1 MQNKS
6 KISEMLREVMRFC
19 AGHQPQDEGT
29 DDLRQILK
37 NIQARPNN
45 DHRTIVVSNA
55 ALKCLDEH
63 AWLQIELQELRIKLF
78 YLAHDTENCS
88 DLVQREE
95 LMVEMLALTKLLGHI
110 KLASNRLSEGSK
122 ELLLQAMTFVMAQS
136 NAPQPGLPPDSTIA
150 PQLKALNEVVA
161 SAQEHLAA
169 TAESATNNTLHNS
182 SSDSYEDQ
190 VNRKAL
196 AALIAFAEK
205 LLNRAVS
212 LSEVAINTLP
222 MFGTLSEDN
231 AKAQKQWLLA
241 YAMTAATI
249 ADASRNMLQ
258 EAVLSYG
265 SVAIK
270 GGFYC

>member
-19 AGHQPQDEGT
+19 GGHQPHDEGT
-29 DDLRQILK
+29 EELRQILK

-55 ALKCLDEH
+55 ALKCVDEH
-63 AWLQIELQELRIKLF
+63 AWLQVELQELRIKLF
-78 YLAHDTENCS
+78 FLAHDTENCS

-122 ELLLQAMTFVMAQS
+122 ELLLQAMTFVMAQTDVQQ
-136 NAPQPGLPPDSTIA
+136 NGLPPDSTIA

-169 TAESATNNTLHNS
+169 TAESAKNNMLHNGS
-182 SSDSYEDQ
+182 TDNYEDQ

-196 AALIAFAEK
+196 AVLLAFAQK
-205 LLNRAVS
+205 MLNRAVS

-231 AKAQKQWLLA
+231 AKAQKQWLIA

-249 ADASRNMLQ
+249 ADACRNMLQ
-258 EAVLSYG
+258 EAALSYG
-265 SVAIK
+265 SIA
-270 GGFYC
+270 

>member
-19 AGHQPQDEGT
+19 GAHQTHDEGT
-29 DDLRQILK
+29 EELRQILK

-55 ALKCLDEH
+55 ALKCIDEQ
-63 AWLQIELQELRIKLF
+63 AWLQIELQELRSKLF
-78 YLAHDTENCS
+78 FLAHDTENCS

-110 KLASNRLSEGSK
+110 KLASNRLGEGSK
-122 ELLLQAMTFVMAQS
+122 ELLLQAMTFVMAQNDEQQNS
-136 NAPQPGLPPDSTIA
+136 LPPDSTIA

-161 SAQEHLAA
+161 STQEHLAA

-196 AALIAFAEK
+196 AVVIAFAEK
-205 LLNRAVS
+205 LLNRAIS
-212 LSEVAINTLP
+212 LSEAAINTLP

-231 AKAQKQWLLA
+231 AKAQKQWLIA

-249 ADASRNMLQ
+249 ANASRNTLQ

-265 SVAIK
+265 SAAIK

>member
-19 AGHQPQDEGT
+19 AGHQPHDEGT

-55 ALKCLDEH
+55 ALKCIDEH

-136 NAPQPGLPPDSTIA
+136 NAPQPGLPPGLPPDSTIA

-161 SAQEHLAA
+161 SAQEQLAA
-169 TAESATNNTLHNS
+169 TTESATNNTLHNG
-182 SSDSYEDQ
+182 SSDTYEDQ

-196 AALIAFAEK
+196 AAVIAFAERM
-205 LLNRAVS
+205 LNRAIS

-231 AKAQKQWLLA
+231 DKAQKQWLLA

-249 ADASRNMLQ
+249 ADACRNMLQ
-258 EAVLSYG
+258 EAALSYD
-265 SVAIK
+265 SVA
-270 GGFYC
+270 